1 MKNLKVIAL
10 SVLAF
15 ITIASTVF
23 VGCQKQQKISTIE
36 PTTKA
41 IHTRQQVQ
49 TDGWVNAHSY
59 KRKCLR
65 GNGDCAWAVVSE
77 NLNSE
82 SCNPVTITLIT
93 DNKLSIIYNIPV
105 ELEDGNFLHIETPI
119 NLPDIISQKLG
130 KNTISI
136 NQGVYEILYNNYSNG
151 ERIVD
156 ITSTN

>member
-23 VGCQKQQKISTIE
+23 VSCQKQQKISTIG

-65 GNGDCAWAVVSE
+65 GNGDCSWAVVSE

-93 DNKLSIIYNIPV
+93 DNKLSIIYLI
-105 ELEDGNFLHIETPI
+105 
-119 NLPDIISQKLG
+119 
-130 KNTISI
+130 
-136 NQGVYEILYNNYSNG
+136 
-151 ERIVD
+151 
-156 ITSTN
+156 